1 MDGESSSLIS
11 ALICTLAKP
20 GSNSLTVILV
30 VMLTSYALKNHCNL
44 VYICNPPSFILNT
57 IHVYAFTSIAFR
69 EVFNLFDINGGGT
82 IDADELDAALKTVD
96 INLTYKEIQD
106 VLHVIDED
114 GKSSLYIYSQPLSF
128 QNVSQVLAL
137 LLACFQLSIKVPKAT
152 NQLLTYFLFHT
163 GNGEIDFEEFLTLM
177 TSTEK
182 YLEGLRG
189 KLICRNDCTNHAAY
203 SMYTVQLL
211 FDLCM
216 FPNYRWAQR

>member
-114 GKSSLYIYSQPLSF
+114 GKYHYTYMYIANPSLSKMCP
-128 QNVSQVLAL
+128 QVLAL
-137 LLACFQLSIKVPKAT
+137 LLACFIYLQANQCIPCTFDHIWILGAVSVVLSVQYKYKNAE
-152 NQLLTYFLFHT
+152 
-163 GNGEIDFEEFLTLM
+163 GNKP
-177 TSTEK
+177 S
-182 YLEGLRG
+182 
-189 KLICRNDCTNHAAY
+189 
-203 SMYTVQLL
+203 
-211 FDLCM
+211 
-216 FPNYRWAQR
+216 